1 MPETPQEHALE
12 LPEDPRAVLRQVAR
26 AADDWGGIWQV
37 RGPDRGRL
45 GLPVE
50 AGVRRGWVAGEVEV
64 EGVGEGSCRLRFRVE
79 ESEYRVDQATVA
91 VLVLA
96 ACGALVTVF
105 LPFFPRLIRLV
116 PVAIL
121 LALGAWLFIVSR
133 LRNSGPEDF
142 LQDLAERSAAVAK
155 SRV

>member
-1 MPETPQEHALE
+1 MSETLREHSLE
-12 LPEDPRAVLRQVAR
+12 LPEDPRAVLRWVAR
-26 AADDWGGIWQV
+26 AADDWGGAWQP
-37 RGPDRGRL
+37 RSERAGRL

-64 EGVGEGSCRLRFRVE
+64 EATDEGSTLRWRLDK
-79 ESEYRVDQATVA
+79 SEYRVDQATVA

-96 ACGALVTVF
+96 AGGALVTIL

-116 PVAIL
+116 PVGIL

-133 LRNSGPEDF
+133 LRNSGPEEF
-142 LQDLAERSAAVAK
+142 LQDLAERSAAEQE
-155 SRV
+155 